1 MALYVPGLTM
11 PRDCPMCKFA
21 HYNVLGQFSGCNLL
35 GGKYKYAMRSV
46 PGYAESNCRP
56 DWCPLVEVGP
66 HGRLIDADAFAA
78 YLTTGLLYAALGM
91 GSVDPSLKRIVD
103 ALVADL
109 ADAET
114 VIPAE
119 KEEV

>member
-1 MALYVPGLTM
+1 MALYVPGLAM

-21 HYNVLGQFSGCNLL
+21 HYNALGQFSGCNLL
-35 GGKYKYAMRSV
+35 GGRYKYAMRSV

-56 DWCPLVEVGP
+56 DWCPLIEVGP

-78 YLTTGLLYAALGM
+78 YLTTGLLYAALGR
-91 GSVDPSLKRIVD
+91 GSVDPQLKEIV
-103 ALVADL
+103 ASLVADL

-119 KEEV
+119 